1 MQMHG
6 NTILIT
12 GGSNGI
18 GLALA
23 KRLLA
28 LGNRVI
34 ICGRREDKLITAA
47 EAIKGLL
54 TIQCDV
60 ADEAQRAALY
70 ERVISEFPETNVLIN
85 NAGIQRRMDLD
96 SPDVT
101 WPDIKQELAINLEA
115 PIHFARLFTAHF
127 MKQRHPAIINVSSEL
142 AFMPPIWVPVYGA
155 TKAGVHSFTFSLRK
169 QLEHTGIA
177 VVEVVPPAVNT
188 DLGGVG
194 MHTFGVDVDLF
205 ADEVIKGL
213 TNGDIEIGYHNLDA
227 TRLPRETIEQNAVA
241 LWQRRKKA

>member
-1 MQMHG
+1 MNMHG

-23 KRLLA
+23 ERLLA

-34 ICGRREDKLITAA
+34 ICGRRADKLATAA
-47 EAIKGLL
+47 EAVKRLF
-54 TIQCDV
+54 TIPCDV
-60 ADEAQRAALY
+60 ADETQRIALY
-70 ERVISEFPETNVLIN
+70 ERIISEFPETNVLIN
-85 NAGIQRRMDLD
+85 NAGIQRRMDLTD
-96 SPDVT
+96 PDVA
-101 WPDIKQELAINLEA
+101 WHDVKQEFAINLEA
-115 PIHFARLFTAHF
+115 PIHFARLFTAHLV
-127 MKQRHPAIINVSSEL
+127 KQQNPAIVNVSSEL

-169 QLEHTGIA
+169 QLEHTGIT
-177 VVEVVPPAVNT
+177 VIEVIPPAVNT

-194 MHTFGVDVDLF
+194 LHTFGVDVNLF
-205 ADEVIKGL
+205 ADAVIDGLSKGQ
-213 TNGDIEIGYHNLDA
+213 IEIGYNNLDS
-227 TRLPRETIEQNAVA
+227 TRLPREEIERNAVA

>member
-1 MQMHG
+1 MNMHG

-23 KRLLA
+23 ERLLA

-34 ICGRREDKLITAA
+34 ICGRREDKLATAA
-47 EAIKGLL
+47 EAVKGLF
-54 TIQCDV
+54 TIPCDV
-60 ADEAQRAALY
+60 ADETQRTALY
-70 ERVISEFPETNVLIN
+70 ERIISEFPETNVLIN
-85 NAGIQRRMDLD
+85 NAGIQRRMDLTD
-96 SPDVT
+96 PDVA
-101 WPDIKQELAINLEA
+101 WHDVKQELAINLEA
-115 PIHFARLFTAHF
+115 PIHFARLFTAHLV
-127 MKQRHPAIINVSSEL
+127 KQQNPAIVNVSSEL

-169 QLEHTGIA
+169 QLEHTGIT
-177 VVEVVPPAVNT
+177 VIEVIPPAVNT

-194 MHTFGVDVDLF
+194 LHTFGVDVNLF
-205 ADEVIKGL
+205 ADAVIDGLSKGQ
-213 TNGDIEIGYHNLDA
+213 IEIGYNNLDS
-227 TRLPRETIEQNAVA
+227 TRLPREEIERNAVA